1 MQDHNKDEI
10 DLQQLLRILS
20 EYKLLIFSKKN
31 KILFITFLF
40 TLIGYVFTTFFW
52 DEEYKADLTF
62 VVEEEAGAMGGLS
75 SAIGI
80 ASQFGFDLGTGS
92 GSTFSQNNI
101 IELLKSRQ
109 AIASVLLKEKKIG
122 KEETLLIEHYLK
134 INNLWND
141 LVIDNPNI
149 TNFQDNITQDHDSI
163 INLVWQE
170 IIDNRISVNMS
181 SEDANIIQLSYVS
194 VNQEF
199 AKFMVE
205 ELIVKMSK
213 MYIEYQ
219 TSQANNTIN
228 FLADRSDSV
237 FYELEL
243 AEKEYARTKDINQRI
258 IKSSGRIKELQLLR
272 DVEVLNAMYMEIV
285 KNLEI
290 SKLTLLNNTPIINI
304 IDKPVLPLEQ
314 NNLTF
319 KLILLIFA
327 FLGFF
332 LTSFYYIFKK
342 IYKDTVKI

>member
-1 MQDHNKDEI
+1 MQDYNKDEI

-31 KILFITFLF
+31 KIFFITFLF
-40 TLIGYVFTTFFW
+40 ALIGYVFATFFW

-62 VVEEEAGAMGGLS
+62 VVEEEAGSMGGLS

-80 ASQFGFDLGTGS
+80 ASQFGFDLGTGG
-92 GSTFSQNNI
+92 GSTFTESNI

-122 KEETLLIEHYLK
+122 REKTLLIEHYLK
-134 INNLWND
+134 INNLWD
-141 LVIDNPNI
+141 ELVIDNPNV
-149 TNFQDNITQDHDSI
+149 TNFQDEITQHHDSI
-163 INLVWQE
+163 INLVWLE
-170 IIDNRISVNMS
+170 IIDNNISVDMS
-181 SEDANIIQLSYVS
+181 SDDANIILLSYVS

-219 TSQANNTIN
+219 TSQANNTIY
-228 FLADRSDSV
+228 FLTDRADSV
-237 FYELEL
+237 IYELGL

-285 KNLEI
+285 KNLKI

-314 NNLTF
+314 NNLSF
-319 KLILLIFA
+319 ELILLLFA

-332 LTSFYYIFKK
+332 FSSLYFIINK
-342 IYKDTVKI
+342 IYKDTLNF